1 MVAEVTSRRAKRRR
15 HLAELLLYTVMVPAL
30 TILTSPLGVHL
41 DYCTSQ
47 TGLGDDNRV
56 RLPAPPPPVPRV
68 CFALAT
74 GLGAGCPTPFKS
86 LQVEAGFQEEN
97 PPMLIY
103 T

>member
-56 RLPAPPPPVPRV
+56 RLPAPPRECVLLWLLDWVRV
-68 CFALAT
+68 AQRLSSR
-74 GLGAGCPTPFKS
+74 FKS
-86 LQVEAGFQEEN
+86 KLASRKK
-97 PPMLIY
+97 
-103 T
+103 TRRC